1 MENNKA
7 HRNKDESMP
16 QALNPAEANRAVIEH
31 YFAVLQG
38 LAGDRDLADFF
49 SDDVTWQVPRSNPH
63 ITPNPRVGHAAVMDL
78 LHSGV
83 GVYEAGS
90 MAITLQPLIAD
101 QTRVAAQFSMQ
112 ARLANGNPYRNDYC
126 IVFTLRDGLICGVTE
141 YLDTLAQ
148 DRQSA

>member
-1 MENNKA
+1 M
-7 HRNKDESMP
+7 S
-16 QALNPAEANRAVIEH
+16 QALNPAEANRALIAH
-31 YFAVLQG
+31 YFAVIQG

-49 SDDVTWQVPRSNPH
+49 TDDVTWQVPRSNPH

-90 MAITLQPLIAD
+90 MVITLQPLIPD
-101 QTRVAAQFSMQ
+101 QSSVVAQFSMQ
-112 ARLANGNPYRNDYC
+112 ARLANGSPYRNDYC
-126 IVFTLRDGLICGVTE
+126 MVFTLREGRICSVIE

-148 DRQSA
+148 DEQGTWDALTTGAV